1 MSLLKN
7 KVVLITGVS
16 RGLGLELVRAFAAEG
31 SRVAGVARSA
41 DGLQEPAVA
50 GGSSFTGLV
59 ADVADFSQ
67 VAAAVERVGSELGGI
82 DIVFNNAAVYPRVNF
97 TDESAADWAEAMAV
111 NVNGVAN
118 VCKAV
123 LPVMLAAGYGRIY
136 NLGSFADIAPIPES
150 AAYSAAKGAVRA
162 LTKAIAADLRG
173 RDADIEVHEWI
184 PGHLRT
190 RMSDFTGI
198 EPAVA
203 AGWAVQ
209 LAGQPHARTPNCI
222 FENDREWLPPR
233 SLRQRVRDK
242 LRSLL

>member
-7 KVVLITGVS
+7 RVVLITGVS
-16 RGLGLELVRAFAAEG
+16 RGLGCELVRAFAAAG
-31 SRVAGVARSA
+31 CRVAGIARTEQ
-41 DGLQEPAVA
+41 GLQEPAAAAA
-50 GGSSFTGLV
+50 GQFRGFV
-59 ADVADFSQ
+59 ADVADFAQ
-67 VAAAVERVGSELGGI
+67 VQAAVERISDELGGI

-97 TDESAADWAEAMAV
+97 IEESAEDWAAAV
-111 NVNGVAN
+111 AINVNGVAN

-123 LPVMLAAGYGRIY
+123 LPRMLAAEYGRIY
-136 NLGSFADIAPIPES
+136 NIGSFADIAPIPES
-150 AAYSAAKGAVRA
+150 AAYSAGKGAVRA
-162 LTKAIAADLRG
+162 LTKAIAADLR
-173 RDADIEVHEWI
+173 DHNADIEVHEWV
-184 PGHLRT
+184 PGHLNT

-198 EPAVA
+198 DPAVA

-233 SLRQRVRDK
+233 GLRQRLRDK